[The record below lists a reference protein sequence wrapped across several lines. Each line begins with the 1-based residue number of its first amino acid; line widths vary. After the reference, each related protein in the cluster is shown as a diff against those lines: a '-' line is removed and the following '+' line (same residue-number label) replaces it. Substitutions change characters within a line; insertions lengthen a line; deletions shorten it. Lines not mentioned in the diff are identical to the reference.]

1 MIGNLIYNTDT
12 HAFFD
17 HFHDEIEELREQY
30 EDELGEPLRI
40 SGDLK
45 NWLAW
50 LAFEDVAYN
59 MVNDDLGLGI

>member
-1 MIGNLIYNTDT
+1 MIGSLIYYTDT

-50 LAFEDVAYN
+50 LEFEGLAYH